1 MSTYNYAPPPPPPPT
16 SGGASYGQSNPSPYG
31 QNRGGGSG
39 SRRGGHYHGGRGDY
53 HSSQPR
59 YEYTGQPYPAQHAVP
74 YGSSHPPA
82 NGYPAPQPQW
92 APEHGHAPTHHA
104 HPHAPVPLSASNYHP
119 NYAPQPY
126 APSQYPQ
133 QAAYA
138 APQPYPYQAPP
149 PPPNQPQWN
158 SQGAPQAFGG
168 GTRGR
173 GGYGDRGGHKP
184 SHGVPPVRHG
194 HEYDA
199 APPPMMSGFPQ
210 QYPPDPRVAHYPPP
224 QYAYAAPPPPPT
236 ASRHQDSPHS
246 QFPRRGRGGHR
257 DGGAKGRGG
266 HHSHHH
272 HGDNKARPPKPPNN
286 NVDNAAKPDKPES
299 PSAGKKKKRKTNTL
313 GLTPGVD
320 SETEDDE
327 GEERTLTELIG
338 QEALNISDVA
348 AFIAERKKKFPTRA
362 RVDAKKAAELAQRE
376 EDKAASL
383 EKEADRLRKQLR
395 KVEFSIKR
403 KREQGDEGDEMR
415 DPSDDSSD
423 DEPEVMSS
431 RTQTAPPPP
440 SSSSANK
447 ADITRHCKYYSTG
460 GTCGKKG
467 KCRFVH
473 DPQAR
478 EAAIKER
485 EANNGRLTIQQRL
498 ILNDKEQEDLAV
510 LQSIQ
515 YLREK
520 GLMNTAGASA
530 AAQAAGEEK
539 RTLAAI
545 STPVSTSTLVSA
557 STPASVSAS
566 TLPPS
571 TSSLPAI
578 PPQPAKREPPRR
590 SNPPPSIIPTANSI
604 SGQGVRH
611 YQGWLLKPYGSSS
624 GKQSQSDDLP

>member
-16 SGGASYGQSNPSPYG
+16 SGGASFGQSSSAPYGQS
-31 QNRGGGSG
+31 RGGGSG

-53 HSSQPR
+53 HNSQPR

-82 NGYPAPQPQW
+82 NSYPAAQPQW
-92 APEHGHAPTHHA
+92 TPDHGHAPAHHA
-104 HPHAPVPLSASNYHP
+104 HPHAPVPLSATNYHP

-133 QAAYA
+133 QAPYA

-149 PPPNQPQWN
+149 PPPSQAQWSGQAAHQTYGN
-158 SQGAPQAFGG
+158 S
-168 GTRGR
+168 RGR
-173 GGYGDRGGHKP
+173 GGGYGDRGGHKP
-184 SHGVPPVRHG
+184 SQGVPPVRHS

-199 APPPMMSGFPQ
+199 APPPIVGSFPQ
-210 QYPPDPRVAHYPPP
+210 SYPPDHRVVHYPPP
-224 QYAYAAPPPPPT
+224 QYAYAAPPPPPV
-236 ASRHQDSPHS
+236 AARHPESSHGQY
-246 QFPRRGRGGHR
+246 PRRGRGGHR
-257 DGGAKGRGG
+257 DGHGKGRGS

-272 HGDNKARPPKPPNN
+272 GANDKPRLPKPSNN
-286 NVDNAAKPDKPES
+286 NLDNASKPDKSES
-299 PSAGKKKKRKTNTL
+299 PSVGKKKKRKTNTL

-327 GEERTLTELIG
+327 GEEKTLTELIG
-338 QEALNISDVA
+338 QETLNISDVA

-362 RVDAKKAAELAQRE
+362 RIEAKKAAELARKE

-395 KVEFSIKR
+395 RVEFSIKR

-415 DPSDDSSD
+415 EPSDDSSD

-431 RTQTAPPPP
+431 RTQTAPPP
-440 SSSSANK
+440 SSSAKK

-498 ILNDKEQEDLAV
+498 ILNDKEQEDLAI

-530 AAQAAGEEK
+530 AAPLSNEEK
-539 RTLAAI
+539 KLAAKSAST
-545 STPVSTSTLVSA
+545 STPVPTSTLTSTSA
-557 STPASVSAS
+557 PASVS

-604 SGQGVRH
+604 SAQGVKH

-624 GKQSQSDDLP
+624 GKQSRSDDLP

>member
-1 MSTYNYAPPPPPPPT
+1 MDN
-16 SGGASYGQSNPSPYG
+16 
-31 QNRGGGSG
+31 
-39 SRRGGHYHGGRGDY
+39 
-53 HSSQPR
+53 SS
-59 YEYTGQPYPAQHAVP
+59 
-74 YGSSHPPA
+74 
-82 NGYPAPQPQW
+82 
-92 APEHGHAPTHHA
+92 
-104 HPHAPVPLSASNYHP
+104 
-119 NYAPQPY
+119 
-126 APSQYPQ
+126 
-133 QAAYA
+133 
-138 APQPYPYQAPP
+138 
-149 PPPNQPQWN
+149 
-158 SQGAPQAFGG
+158 
-168 GTRGR
+168 
-173 GGYGDRGGHKP
+173 
-184 SHGVPPVRHG
+184 
-194 HEYDA
+194 
-199 APPPMMSGFPQ
+199 
-210 QYPPDPRVAHYPPP
+210 
-224 QYAYAAPPPPPT
+224 
-236 ASRHQDSPHS
+236 
-246 QFPRRGRGGHR
+246 
-257 DGGAKGRGG
+257 
-266 HHSHHH
+266 
-272 HGDNKARPPKPPNN
+272 
-286 NVDNAAKPDKPES
+286 KPDKSES
-299 PSAGKKKKRKTNTL
+299 PSVGKKKKRKTNTL

-327 GEERTLTELIG
+327 GEEKTLTELIG
-338 QEALNISDVA
+338 QETLNISDVA

-362 RVDAKKAAELAQRE
+362 RIEARKAAELARKE

-395 KVEFSIKR
+395 RVEFSIKR

-415 DPSDDSSD
+415 EPSDDSSD

-431 RTQTAPPPP
+431 RTQTAPPL
-440 SSSSANK
+440 SSSSAKK

-498 ILNDKEQEDLAV
+498 ILNDKEQEDLAI

-530 AAQAAGEEK
+530 AVTVSNEEK
-539 RTLAAI
+539 KPA
-545 STPVSTSTLVSA
+545 STSTATSTLTSTSA
-557 STPASVSAS
+557 PASVS

-604 SGQGVRH
+604 SAQGVKH

-624 GKQSQSDDLP
+624 GKQSRSDDLP

>member
-1 MSTYNYAPPPPPPPT
+1 MSTYNYAPPPLRPLLL
-16 SGGASYGQSNPSPYG
+16 
-31 QNRGGGSG
+31 
-39 SRRGGHYHGGRGDY
+39 
-53 HSSQPR
+53 
-59 YEYTGQPYPAQHAVP
+59 AVP
-74 YGSSHPPA
+74 ATDSRIRL
-82 NGYPAPQPQW
+82 
-92 APEHGHAPTHHA
+92 PTA
-104 HPHAPVPLSASNYHP
+104 RIAA
-119 NYAPQPY
+119 AD
-126 APSQYPQ
+126 
-133 QAAYA
+133 QAAVGVA
-138 APQPYPYQAPP
+138 TTTGAVATTIAHSRGMNTLGSHTLPNMLCRMGAPILQRMAIQLLSRSGLRSMAMLLHTTPTLMLLFRSLHRITIQTTLLNLIPRLSTPSRLLMPPLNLTPIKPP

-168 GTRGR
+168 GSRGR

-199 APPPMMSGFPQ
+199 APPPMISGFPQ
-210 QYPPDPRVAHYPPP
+210 QYPLILELLIILRRSMLTQHLHPLLPPLATKIPHIASILVEGVVGIGTAATRVEAVIIPIIIMEP
-224 QYAYAAPPPPPT
+224 
-236 ASRHQDSPHS
+236 
-246 QFPRRGRGGHR
+246 
-257 DGGAKGRGG
+257 
-266 HHSHHH
+266 
-272 HGDNKARPPKPPNN
+272 
-286 NVDNAAKPDKPES
+286 PDKPES

-327 GEERTLTELIG
+327 GEEKTLTELIG

-362 RVDAKKAAELAQRE
+362 RVEAKKAAELAQRE

-395 KVEFSIKR
+395 RVEFSIKR

-415 DPSDDSSD
+415 DPSEDSSD

-431 RTQTAPPPP
+431 RTKTVLTPPP
-440 SSSSANK
+440 SANK

-515 YLREK
+515 YLRDK

-530 AAQAAGEEK
+530 AAQASGEEK
-539 RTLAAI
+539 RTLASI
-545 STPVSTSTLVSA
+545 STPASA
-557 STPASVSAS
+557 STPASTSAPASVSAS

-590 SNPPPSIIPTANSI
+590 TNPPPSIIPTANSI
-604 SGQGVRH
+604 SAQGVRH

>member
-1 MSTYNYAPPPPPPPT
+1 M
-16 SGGASYGQSNPSPYG
+16 GAVATTIARS
-31 QNRGGGSG
+31 RGMNTLGS
-39 SRRGGHYHGGRGDY
+39 H
-53 HSSQPR
+53 
-59 YEYTGQPYPAQHAVP
+59 T
-74 YGSSHPPA
+74 
-82 NGYPAPQPQW
+82 
-92 APEHGHAPTHHA
+92 
-104 HPHAPVPLSASNYHP
+104 LP
-119 NYAPQPY
+119 NTLCRM
-126 APSQYPQ
+126 
-133 QAAYA
+133 
-138 APQPYPYQAPP
+138 
-149 PPPNQPQWN
+149 
-158 SQGAPQAFGG
+158 GAPILQRMAIQLLSRSGLQSMAMLLHTTPIPMLLFRSLRRITIQTTLLNLIPRLSTPSRLLMPPLNLTPIKPPLLHRTSPS
-168 GTRGR
+168 GTVKELLRHLEVAAEAVEATAIAGATSHLM
-173 GGYGDRGGHKP
+173 GCLP
-184 SHGVPPVRHG
+184 SVTAMNMMRH
-194 HEYDA
+194 
-199 APPPMMSGFPQ
+199 PPPMISGFPQ
-210 QYPPDPRVAHYPPP
+210 QYPPDPRAAHYPPP

-236 ASRHQDSPHS
+236 TSRHQDSSHS
-246 QFPRRGRGGHR
+246 QYSRRGRGGHR
-257 DGGAKGRGG
+257 DGSNKGRGG

-272 HGDNKARPPKPPNN
+272 HGAGDKSRLPKTPSN
-286 NVDNAAKPDKPES
+286 NVDSASKPDKPES

-327 GEERTLTELIG
+327 GEEKTLTELIG

-362 RVDAKKAAELAQRE
+362 RVEAKKAAELAQRE

-395 KVEFSIKR
+395 RVEFSIKR

-415 DPSDDSSD
+415 DPSEDSSD

-431 RTQTAPPPP
+431 RTKTVLTPPP
-440 SSSSANK
+440 SANK

-515 YLREK
+515 YLRDK

-530 AAQAAGEEK
+530 AAQASGEEK
-539 RTLAAI
+539 RTLASI
-545 STPVSTSTLVSA
+545 STPASA
-557 STPASVSAS
+557 STPASTSAPASVSAS

-590 SNPPPSIIPTANSI
+590 TNPPPSIIPTANSI
-604 SGQGVRH
+604 SAQGVRH